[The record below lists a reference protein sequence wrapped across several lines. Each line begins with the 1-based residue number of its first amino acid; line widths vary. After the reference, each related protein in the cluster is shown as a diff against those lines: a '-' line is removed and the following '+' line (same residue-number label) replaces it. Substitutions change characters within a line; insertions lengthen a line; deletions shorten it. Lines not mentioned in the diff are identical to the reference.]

1 MDFVNYSDKVHA
13 GFPTVSASPSAPLT
27 LYHAASDIVFVHTGS
42 GWQPGVQPSSN
53 SVYPA
58 VSAAVPATK
67 TAVIA
72 SVSNTASA
80 PSANHTA
87 VAIKATS
94 VINQGH

>member
-1 MDFVNYSDKVHA
+1 MDFVNFSDKVHA
-13 GFPTVSASPSAPLT
+13 GFPVVSASPSAPLS
-27 LYHAASDIVFVHTGS
+27 LYHAQSDVVFVNTGS
-42 GWQPGVQPSSN
+42 GWQAGVQPSSG

-58 VSAAVPATK
+58 VSAASPATK
-67 TAVIA
+67 TAIIT
-72 SVSNTASA
+72 SVSNTSSA